1 MTSINRVVLLGHL
14 TRTPKLRY
22 TPAGTTVCDFGLAL
36 HRQWLDINGDAQ
48 QETTCVEVT
57 AWNQQAE
64 VISEYCEPGRPL
76 AVEGR
81 LEEDRGAS
89 PTGERRSRLKVVAQR
104 ITFLPGA
111 GGTAPDAE
119 PYPVWMAE
127 VLSDEPG
134 Y

>member
-1 MTSINRVVLLGHL
+1 MTSINRVVLLGL
-14 TRTPKLRY
+14 ITRTPRFTH
-22 TPAGTTVCDFGLAL
+22 TPAGLPVCDFGLAL
-36 HRQWLDINGDAQ
+36 HRRWLDINGDAQ
-48 QETTCVEVT
+48 QETTVVEVT
-57 AWNQQAE
+57 ACNQQAE
-64 VISEYCEPGRPL
+64 VIREYCEPGRPL

-81 LEEDRGAS
+81 LEEERAAG

>member
-1 MTSINRVVLLGHL
+1 MTSINRVVLLGLITRPPRL
-14 TRTPKLRY
+14 TH
-22 TPAGTTVCDFGLAL
+22 TPAGLPVCDFGLAL
-36 HRQWLDINGDAQ
+36 HRRWLDNNGDSQ
-48 QETTCVEVT
+48 QETTVVEVT
-57 AWNQQAE
+57 ACNQQAE
-64 VISEYCEPGRPL
+64 VIREYCEPGRPL

-81 LEEDRGAS
+81 LEEERGAS

-119 PYPVWMAE
+119 PYPAWMAE

-134 Y
+134 H

>member
-14 TRTPKLRY
+14 TRTPSVRRLPSGR
-22 TPAGTTVCDFGLAL
+22 TVCDFGLAL
-36 HRQWLDINGDAQ
+36 QRRWLDINGDAQ

-64 VISEYCEPGRPL
+64 VIGTYCQKGRPL

-81 LEEDRGAS
+81 LEEERGVS
-89 PTGERRSRLKVVAQR
+89 RTGERRSRLTVVAQR

-111 GGTAPDAE
+111 DGSAPEAE
-119 PYPVWMAE
+119 PYPDWMAE

>member
-14 TRTPKLRY
+14 TRTPKLSY

-57 AWNQQAE
+57 ALNQQAE

-76 AVEGR
+76 GV
-81 LEEDRGAS
+81 
-89 PTGERRSRLKVVAQR
+89 
-104 ITFLPGA
+104 
-111 GGTAPDAE
+111 
-119 PYPVWMAE
+119 PYQ
-127 VLSDEPG
+127 
-134 Y
+134 